1 MTCLTCCF
9 PDRNLGFKI
18 SLHCPCCTFV
28 PSNNYIIPNKSEELE
43 ARFAGNWTRAYA
55 AGGGEGRLIIR
66 RGGGVRGRVKMG
78 PFGEAWE
85 VSSVRAKMRLEE
97 DTRRQQGLEERARCA
112 VFAAGRSLADSTTL
126 RTLKLSVE
134 PSAESSRSIR
144 AGVLGEES
152 MLLMTPHCQEPAAV
166 SHRGGGPLVPSASL
180 AHLTRV
186 GARHLL

>member
-1 MTCLTCCF
+1 MPMTCLTCCF

-66 RGGGVRGRVKMG
+66 RGGGVSGRVKMG

-112 VFAAGRSLADSTTL
+112 VFAAGRSLTDLTTL
-126 RTLKLSVE
+126 RTLKLSVK

-152 MLLMTPHCQEPAAV
+152 MLLMTPAAR
-166 SHRGGGPLVPSASL
+166 SPQPYLTEEGVPWSP
-180 AHLTRV
+180 RP
-186 GARHLL
+186 R